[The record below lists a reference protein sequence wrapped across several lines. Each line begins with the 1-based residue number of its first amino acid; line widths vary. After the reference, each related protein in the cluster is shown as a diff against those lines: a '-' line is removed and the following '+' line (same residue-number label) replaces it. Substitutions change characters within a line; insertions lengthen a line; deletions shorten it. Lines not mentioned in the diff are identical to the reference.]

1 MKHLARITVLAT
13 LVAIGVAHHA
23 ARLVAHPAIGHAADH
38 ASPVA
43 TQPTTQPATQPTTP
57 TSAVEA
63 LLAADRAFA
72 ASGARTDLVSAILAM
87 LAPDAIVPVPG
98 RGFAEGTD
106 AIRVTLSRDTLNAT
120 SRMAWAPVRGGI
132 SADGQHGFTY
142 GYLETTRADSTVIP
156 GKYLAYWVK
165 RAEGWRVMAYKR
177 GRRPEGE
184 VSRAMIP
191 PALPDALVAP
201 TTDAAVI
208 ERHRES
214 LAKAERD
221 FSAAA
226 QVIGIGPA
234 FEKHGSADAM
244 NLGGPNDAGFV
255 IGNVTIGRAIGGGA
269 APNGSPVTWGP
280 DHRVIVAS
288 SGDLGVN
295 LGYIVPKPVAGAP
308 APAGGAPPGSPFF
321 TIWRR
326 ANASSPWRYVAE

>member
-1 MKHLARITVLAT
+1 MKRLARTPLLAA
-13 LVAIGVAHHA
+13 LVTIGAVHHA
-23 ARLVAHPAIGHAADH
+23 TELSAH
-38 ASPVA
+38 SRV
-43 TQPTTQPATQPTTP
+43 QPATPA
-57 TSAVEA
+57 SAADA

-72 ASGARTDLVSAILAM
+72 ATGARTDLVSAITAM
-87 LAPDAIVPVPG
+87 LAPDALMPVPG
-98 RGFAEGTD
+98 RGFAEGTS
-106 AIRVTLSRDTLNAT
+106 AIHEALTRDTLNRT
-120 SRMAWAPVRGGI
+120 SRMTWAPVRGGI

-142 GYLETTRADSTVIP
+142 GYIETTRADGTVIP

-165 RAEGWRVMAYKR
+165 RSGSWRVMAYKR
-177 GRRPEGE
+177 GRRPAGE
-184 VSRAMIP
+184 VSREAIP

-221 FSAAA
+221 FSAEA

-234 FEKHGSADAM
+234 FEKYGSADAM

-255 IGNVTIGRAIGGGA
+255 IGNVTIGRAIGGGG
-269 APNGSPVTWGP
+269 APTGSPVTWGP

-295 LGYIVPKPVAGAP
+295 LGYIVPKPGQNTP
-308 APAGGAPPGSPFF
+308 APAAGAPPGSPFF

>member
-1 MKHLARITVLAT
+1 MTRIVRTSFLAAI
-13 LVAIGVAHHA
+13 VAIGAVHHVAIPAVHSSAGPATHRAVHHA
-23 ARLVAHPAIGHAADH
+23 L
-38 ASPVA
+38 
-43 TQPTTQPATQPTTP
+43 QPATPA
-57 TSAVEA
+57 SAADA

-72 ASGARTDLVSAILAM
+72 ESGARTDLVTAITAM
-87 LAPDAIVPVPG
+87 LAPGALVPVPG

-106 AIRVTLSRDTLNAT
+106 AIRAALSRDTLNLT
-120 SRMAWAPVRGGI
+120 SRMAWAPLRGGI

-142 GYLETTRADSTVIP
+142 GYFETTRADGTVLP

-165 RAEGWRVMAYKR
+165 RTEGWRVMAYKR

-184 VSRAMIP
+184 VSRAAIP
-191 PALPDALVAP
+191 PALPHALVAP
-201 TTDAAVI
+201 TTDAAVV

-221 FSAAA
+221 FSADA

-234 FEKHGSADAM
+234 FEKYGSADAM

-255 IGNVTIGRAIGGGA
+255 IGNVTIGRAIGGGS
-269 APNGSPVTWGP
+269 APNGSPVTWGA

-295 LGYIVPKPVAGAP
+295 FGYIVPKPVAGAP
-308 APAGGAPPGSPFF
+308 APPAGAPPGSPFF

>member
-1 MKHLARITVLAT
+1 MERFARRSLLAAILTVLVANLAT
-13 LVAIGVAHHA
+13 ELG
-23 ARLVAHPAIGHAADH
+23 AHPALAGTAVIPAQAA
-38 ASPVA
+38 
-43 TQPTTQPATQPTTP
+43 TPAT
-57 TSAVEA
+57 AVNA
-63 LLAADRAFA
+63 LLAADRVFA
-72 ASGARTDLVSAILAM
+72 SSGARTDLVTAILSM
-87 LAPDAIVPVPG
+87 LAPDAVVPLAG
-98 RGFAEGTD
+98 RGFAEGTA
-106 AIRVTLSRDTLNAT
+106 AIRDALSRDTLNRT
-120 SRMAWAPVRGGI
+120 SRMTWAPVRGGI

-142 GYLETTRADSTVIP
+142 GFIETTRADGTVIP

-165 RAEGWRVMAYKR
+165 RTEGWRVIAYKR

-184 VSRAMIP
+184 VSRALLA

-201 TTDAAVI
+201 SADASVI

-221 FSAAA
+221 FSAEA

-234 FEKHGSADAM
+234 FEKYGSADAM

-255 IGNVTIGRAIGGGA
+255 IGNITIGRAIGGFN

-288 SGDLGVN
+288 SGDLGVTF
-295 LGYIVPKPVAGAP
+295 GYIVPRSGPNPP
-308 APAGGAPPGSPFF
+308 APAAGAPPGSPFF

-326 ANASSPWRYVAE
+326 ATPSSPWRYVAE